1 MDFRGTRVS
10 RTRRGRRSL
19 ARKAGLWTGIAGGG
33 ALTVAGLSRRS
44 WQGVAVAAAGGLM
57 VAGGVKRLLLK
68 RRQGI
73 NVERSF
79 LINRPVEEVYNFWRY
94 FENLPKFMRH
104 LRSVKVTSDKE
115 STWEARS
122 PIAGSITWDAEIV
135 DEQPNSFIV
144 WRSKDGAIV
153 PNNGSVLFEPAS
165 QYHGGTRMT
174 VVMNYD
180 PPAGRLGSI
189 FATMFG
195 EDADQQVRED
205 LRRFKQLME
214 AGEVPTTVGQ
224 PHGRRTAFVRM
235 MQATATDEPSRDEV
249 REMRRVGY

>member
-1 MDFRGTRVS
+1 MLW
-10 RTRRGRRSL
+10 RR
-19 ARKAGLWTGIAGGG
+19 K
-33 ALTVAGLSRRS
+33 
-44 WQGVAVAAAGGLM
+44 
-57 VAGGVKRLLLK
+57 
-68 RRQGI
+68 GI

-79 LINRPVEEVYNFWRY
+79 LVNRPVEEVYSFWRN

-104 LRSVKVTSDKE
+104 LRSVNVTSDKE

-165 QYHGGTRMT
+165 EYHGGTRMT

-214 AGEVPTTVGQ
+214 AGEVPTTAGQ

-235 MQATATDEPSRDEV
+235 MHAASEEPEQSEI
-249 REMRRVGY
+249 RELRKVGN